1 MSEKL
6 HPSESDPGSRFVLA
20 SRIVVAMIQAAAL
33 YLLTGAAKA
42 PISWPATQPAA
53 FVPLLLVFSYVPVL
67 LLLGLGQVRPRS
79 LALWTVIASA
89 IVAGLGYHDAVR
101 GRAADFVGAEAFW
114 PSFPLWLALAGSFF
128 VAHVL
133 VVDSLL
139 EKRLLTSYPRHFDT
153 AWKFGVQCGLAVA
166 FTGVFWGVL
175 HLGAGLFRLVDI
187 DFFMRLIEKR
197 WFVFPATTLALAV
210 AIHVTDVQPALIR
223 GARSMALTLFSWL
236 LPLLAAILLGFLV
249 SLPFISLAPLWK
261 THFATALLLISA
273 GLMVLLINSCYQD
286 GEGERTASR
295 VKRGAS
301 LVGAVELIP
310 LVALAAWALALR
322 VGQHGWTVE
331 RILAA
336 AVIVLAACY
345 AIGYAAAAV
354 RSPTWMKRLEIT
366 NLATAYVFLAVV
378 LALFTPTA
386 DPARLMVS
394 DQMSRLRSGAVSPDQ
409 FDFRALKF
417 DGARW
422 GAAALEQLGQI
433 REGPDAATIAEKA
446 RQALASTNRF
456 AWRNAGPPP
465 ATNELAQRIEVHPAG
480 RTLPTGF
487 LEDAFVTA
495 DEPQRPYC
503 LTGPVRRGQCLARF
517 VTLNREQPEAIVF
530 VDSISRGYLFEQNAD
545 GHWRRTAQLQFDFNC
560 GGARVGIENGD
571 IGREPHAWPDLIIG
585 GRRAEIHSL
594 PPGCGS
600 P

>member
-1 MSEKL
+1 MPEKPL
-6 HPSESDPGSRFVLA
+6 SHDSDPASGLVLA
-20 SRIVVAMIQAAAL
+20 
-33 YLLTGAAKA
+33 
-42 PISWPATQPAA
+42 ATQPAA
-53 FVPLLLVFSYVPVL
+53 FVPLLLVFSDVPVL
-67 LLLGLGQVRPRS
+67 VLLGLGRVRPRS

-89 IVAGLGYHDAVR
+89 IVAGLGYHDAMR
-101 GRAADFVGAEAFW
+101 GRAADFAGAESFW
-114 PSFPLWLALAGSFF
+114 PSFPLWLALAGSLF

-139 EKRLLTSYPRHFDT
+139 EKRLLTSYRRHFDT

-175 HLGAGLFRLVDI
+175 HLGAGLFKLVDI
-187 DFFMRLIEKR
+187 DFFLRLIEKR
-197 WFVFPATTLALAV
+197 WFVFPATTLAFAV
-210 AIHVTDVQPALIR
+210 GIHVTDVQPALIR

-236 LPLLAAILLGFLV
+236 LPLLAAILLVFLI

-273 GLMVLLINSCYQD
+273 GLLVLLINSCYQD
-286 GEGERTASR
+286 GEVELTASR
-295 VKRGAS
+295 VKRVAS

-322 VGQHGWTVE
+322 VAQYGWTVE
-331 RILAA
+331 RILAG
-336 AVIVLAACY
+336 AVIVIAACY
-345 AIGYAAAAV
+345 AIGYASAAV

-378 LALFTPTA
+378 LALFTPIA

-394 DQMSRLRSGAVSPDQ
+394 DQMIRLKSGAVSPEQ
-409 FDFRALKF
+409 FDFQALKF

-422 GAAALEQLGQI
+422 GAAALQQLEQV

-456 AWRNAGPPP
+456 AGRSAGPPP
-465 ATNELAQRIEVHPAG
+465 ATNELAQRIEVYPAG

-495 DEPQRPYC
+495 DESQRPYC
-503 LTGPVRRGQCLARF
+503 FIGPRRRGQCVARF
-517 VTLNREQPEAIVF
+517 VTLNGEQTEAIVF
-530 VDSISRGYLFEQNAD
+530 VDFISRGYLFEQNAD

-560 GGARVGIENGD
+560 SDARVGIENGD

-585 GRRAEIHSL
+585 GRRAEIYSV
-594 PPGCGS
+594 PRGCDRH
-600 P
+600 